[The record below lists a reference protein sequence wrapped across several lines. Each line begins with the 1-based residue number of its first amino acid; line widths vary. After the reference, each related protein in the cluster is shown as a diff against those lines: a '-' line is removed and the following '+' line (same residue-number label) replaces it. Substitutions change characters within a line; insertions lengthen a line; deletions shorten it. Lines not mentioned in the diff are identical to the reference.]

1 MKPNYSEPKIY
12 TGGVDINK
20 WNKLSKEE
28 QKAALEKDWYIYY
41 SFRNPKTGK
50 LERQNNF
57 KGGINRS
64 KSKVARMKFL
74 LRNQRN
80 LSMLLEKGFNP
91 YELTEEQPPEF
102 VKPQEHEPNIES
114 IEVATVEPTKVSVKA
129 KEQEVILHPIK
140 ESLELVL
147 KVKENVLSKTS
158 LPNFKSNVKKFEKWL
173 YENGYEGKSIQEV
186 TKKTVIE
193 YLNEILIK
201 TSARTRN
208 NARIDLS
215 SIFQTLEDNEIIREN
230 FVRKINV
237 LKSTPERNKT
247 YSNTLQQEI
256 FEYMET
262 NDPHLL
268 LYVKFLCYSFL
279 RPIEIGRLKV
289 GDVDVVNRIITFKA
303 KNSPV
308 KTKIIPEILFKELPD
323 LSKMDKNLDLFT
335 PDSIGGV
342 WDTEETNKRDYF
354 SKRFKKI
361 KKHFN
366 LDKNYGLY
374 SFRHTF
380 ITKLYN
386 DFIKTMTQ
394 NEAKS
399 KLMLISG
406 HKTMDALDKYLRDID
421 AMLPEDYSGSL

>member
-1 MKPNYSEPKIY
+1 
-12 TGGVDINK
+12 
-20 WNKLSKEE
+20 
-28 QKAALEKDWYIYY
+28 
-41 SFRNPKTGK
+41 
-50 LERQNNF
+50 
-57 KGGINRS
+57 
-64 KSKVARMKFL
+64 MKFL

-80 LSMLLEKGFNP
+80 LSMLLDKGFNP

-102 VKPQEHEPNIES
+102 VKPQEREPNIES
-114 IEVATVEPTKVSVKA
+114 IEIATIEPSKVSVKA

-247 YSNTLQQEI
+247 YSNTLQQDI

-268 LYVKFLCYSFL
+268 LYVKFLSYSFL

-308 KTKIIPEILFKELPD
+308 KTKIIPDILFKELPD

-335 PDSIGGV
+335 PDTIGGV

-354 SKRFKKI
+354 SKRFKKV
-361 KKHFN
+361 KEHFN

-399 KLMLISG
+399 KLMIISG

>member
-1 MKPNYSEPKIY
+1 M
-12 TGGVDINK
+12 
-20 WNKLSKEE
+20 
-28 QKAALEKDWYIYY
+28 
-41 SFRNPKTGK
+41 
-50 LERQNNF
+50 
-57 KGGINRS
+57 
-64 KSKVARMKFL
+64 
-74 LRNQRN
+74 
-80 LSMLLEKGFNP
+80 
-91 YELTEEQPPEF
+91 
-102 VKPQEHEPNIES
+102 
-114 IEVATVEPTKVSVKA
+114 
-129 KEQEVILHPIK
+129 
-140 ESLELVL
+140 
-147 KVKENVLSKTS
+147 
-158 LPNFKSNVKKFEKWL
+158 
-173 YENGYEGKSIQEV
+173 
-186 TKKTVIE
+186 
-193 YLNEILIK
+193 
-201 TSARTRN
+201 
-208 NARIDLS
+208 
-215 SIFQTLEDNEIIREN
+215 
-230 FVRKINV
+230 

-262 NDPHLL
+262 HDPHLL

-308 KTKIIPEILFKELPD
+308 KTKIIPDILFKELPD

-335 PDSIGGV
+335 PDTIGGV
-342 WDTEETNKRDYF
+342 WDTEETHKRDYF
-354 SKRFKKI
+354 SKRFKKV
-361 KKHFN
+361 KEHFN